1 MIWTVVRGFM
11 KILGNMQKTV
21 STVKDV
27 LCNKCGKSCEGFEY
41 VELSTSWG
49 YFSNKD
55 LEHHE
60 SHICEKCYD
69 DFVKTFT
76 IPVDKTEYKA

>member
-1 MIWTVVRGFM
+1 M
-11 KILGNMQKTV
+11 KILGNIQQTV
-21 STVKDV
+21 SKVKSIV
-27 LCNKCGKSCEGFEY
+27 CNKCGKTCKNFES
-41 VELSTSWG
+41 VELSISWG
-49 YFSNKD
+49 YFSDKD

-76 IPVDKTEYKA
+76 IPVDKTECEA